1 MRPALLITLF
11 TLLLLSPITQ
21 ADIVVKGLFK
31 GAALLVVDGQ
41 QKLLKPGEQFHG
53 ITLLEANSQ
62 RAIAEI
68 NGQPQTL
75 LISTHITTHYLEP
88 VATAVRIPTNQH
100 RQYITTALINGHS
113 TRVLVDTGANVV
125 ALNAST
131 ARTLGLD
138 YRKGKP
144 SPVQTAS
151 GIVTGY
157 HVKLDKIDVG
167 GLVVHHVEASVL
179 EGAQPATVLLG
190 TSYLQHVQMSEKDGV
205 LMLMRKF

>member
-1 MRPALLITLF
+1 MKPRHIALL
-11 TLLLLSPITQ
+11 TLLLLSPLAQ
-21 ADIVVKGLFK
+21 ADVVVKGLFK
-31 GAALLVVDGQ
+31 GAALLEVDGK

-68 NGQPQTL
+68 NGEPQTL
-75 LISTHITTHYLEP
+75 LISTYITTHYVEP
-88 VATAVRIPTNQH
+88 VATTVRIPKNQQ
-100 RQYITTALINGHS
+100 RQYITTALINGRS
-113 TRVLVDTGANVV
+113 TPVLVDTGANVV
-125 ALNAST
+125 ALNSST
-131 ARTLGLD
+131 ARSLGLD
-138 YRKGKP
+138 YKKGRP
-144 SPVQTAS
+144 HQVQTAS

>member
-1 MRPALLITLF
+1 MKPRHIALL
-11 TLLLLSPITQ
+11 TLLLLSPLAQ
-21 ADIVVKGLFK
+21 ADVVVKGLFK
-31 GAALLVVDGQ
+31 GAALLEVDGK
-41 QKLLKPGEQFHG
+41 QKLLKPGEEFHG

-68 NGQPQTL
+68 NGEPQTL
-75 LISTHITTHYLEP
+75 LISTYITTHYVEP
-88 VATAVRIPTNQH
+88 VATTVRIPKNQQ
-100 RQYITTALINGHS
+100 RQYITTALINGRS
-113 TRVLVDTGANVV
+113 TPVLVDTGANVV
-125 ALNAST
+125 ALNSST
-131 ARTLGLD
+131 ARSLGLD
-138 YRKGKP
+138 YKKGRP
-144 SPVQTAS
+144 HQVQTAS

-179 EGAQPATVLLG
+179 EGAQPSTVLLG